1 MFASLFALAP
11 SDLQG
16 IASCHLP
23 PPTQK
28 ATLHIDA
35 FNVSDTKRTGCYQ
48 QAASWRQLGQAHGPV
63 RCPGLEV
70 HQTDTY
76 HIAAIKA
83 HANANAN
90 VDSDDASVSAN
101 CIGRRRLLLL
111 LL

>member
-48 QAASWRQLGQAHGPV
+48 QAASWRQLGPV

-101 CIGRRRLLLL
+101 CIGRRRLLLVL
-111 LL
+111 LLLL